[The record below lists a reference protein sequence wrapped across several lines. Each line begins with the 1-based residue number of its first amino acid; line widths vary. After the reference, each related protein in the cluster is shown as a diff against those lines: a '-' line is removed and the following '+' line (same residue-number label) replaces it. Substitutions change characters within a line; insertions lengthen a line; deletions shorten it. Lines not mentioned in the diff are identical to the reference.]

1 MFSALNQ
8 NSALHIITK
17 TNNKIEY
24 KLGRVESV
32 TAPTISPYG
41 EYNSSTVDINVSVE
55 GAVQTFKNVPSALS
69 VANFKNDGL
78 IISETKEGLI
88 PELDNIIQAS
98 QLAIDSYED
107 NKKIVS
113 SGKEAMKIINSKYA
127 KDVERDDTINYLKQ
141 DVANMKGDINK
152 ILIILT
158 KRENV

>member
-32 TAPTISPYG
+32 TAPTIAPYG
-41 EYNSSTVDINVSVE
+41 GYNSSTVNINVSVD

-107 NKKIVS
+107 NKK
-113 SGKEAMKIINSKYA
+113 
-127 KDVERDDTINYLKQ
+127 
-141 DVANMKGDINK
+141 
-152 ILIILT
+152 
-158 KRENV
+158 

>member
-41 EYNSSTVDINVSVE
+41 GYNSSTVDINVSVD
-55 GAVQTFKNVPSALS
+55 GGVQTFKNVPSALS

-152 ILIILT
+152 ILTILT
-158 KRENV
+158 KREND